1 MSEDLILEMKNI
13 TKTFP
18 GVKALDNVNLD
29 LYKGEIHA
37 LLGENGAGKSTLM
50 KVLNGIH
57 HQNSGEIYFKGQE
70 VDFAGPREA
79 QEAGLSIIHQE
90 LKLLPDLTVAENVF
104 LGREKVNGIFVD
116 FADLKEKTADVLE
129 QLGVD
134 IDPETKVRDLNIG
147 SQQMV
152 EIAKA
157 ISQEAEVLV
166 MDEPTSSLTP
176 GEAELLF
183 DLIERLREQQ
193 ISIIYISHKI
203 EEIFKLC
210 DRVTVLRDG
219 AKVGEV
225 EVANTNRDQLVRM
238 MVGRDITERFPEI
251 ENNRSDKILEVKNLS
266 VPGKVK
272 DATFDV
278 YKGEVLG
285 IAGLMGAGRTELAKT
300 IYGAFK
306 PESGEIYYKG
316 EKIEINS
323 PKEAID
329 LGFYYLSE
337 DRKEEGLVLT
347 ESVEHNISLSI
358 LDRIKNIGLIDQD
371 REGEL
376 ARKYIDDLAIKT
388 PDEKREVKSL
398 SGGNQQKVV
407 IAKVLS
413 TEPEV
418 VILDDPTRGIDV
430 GAKREI
436 YNLIND
442 FVEQGVAVI
451 LISSELPEVLNLSH
465 RILVMHEHKIAGELD
480 GGQATQEKIMNLATG
495 GSIN

>member
-1 MSEDLILEMKNI
+1 MVQDPILKMEGI

-18 GVKALDNVNLD
+18 GVKALDGVDLE

-50 KVLNGIH
+50 KVLTGIY
-57 HQNSGEIYFKGQE
+57 QPQAGEIYFKGQK
-70 VDFAGPREA
+70 VDFAGPRAA
-79 QEAGLSIIHQE
+79 QQAGLSIIHQE

-104 LGREKVNGIFVD
+104 LGREKLKGIFVD
-116 FADLKEKTADVLE
+116 FAELKEKTAQVLAK
-129 QLGVD
+129 LGVE
-134 IDPETKVRDLNIG
+134 IEPGTKVRELNIG

-157 ISQEAEVLV
+157 ISQQAEILV

-176 GEAELLF
+176 SEAELLF
-183 DLIERLREQQ
+183 DLIERLREQE

-203 EEIFKLC
+203 EEIFQLC

-225 EVANTNRDQLVRM
+225 AVEETDRNQLVHM
-238 MVGRDITERFPEI
+238 MVGRDIEERFPKI
-251 ENNRSDKILEVKNLS
+251 KQQRGDKILEVENLS
-266 VPGKVK
+266 VPEKIK
-272 DATFDV
+272 DASFSV

-300 IYGAFK
+300 IYGVFE
-306 PESGEIYYKG
+306 PEEGKISYKG
-316 EKIEINS
+316 REIELDS
-323 PKEAID
+323 PQEAID

-337 DRKEEGLVLT
+337 DRQEEGLVLT

-358 LDRIKNIGLIDQD
+358 LNRIKRGGLIDESQ
-371 REGEL
+371 EGNL
-376 ARKYIDDLAIKT
+376 ARKYIDELEIKT
-388 PDEKREVKSL
+388 PDEKRLVKSL

-413 TEPEV
+413 TEPEL

-442 FVEQGVAVI
+442 FIDQGVAVI

-465 RILVMHEHKIAGELD
+465 RILVMHEHEIAGEIEA
-480 GGQATQEKIMNLATG
+480 QEASQEKIMNLATG
-495 GSIN
+495 GERN

>member
-1 MSEDLILEMKNI
+1 MDRDLILRMKNI

-18 GVKALDNVNLD
+18 GVKALDNVSLD
-29 LYKGEIHA
+29 LYKGEVHA

-57 HQNSGEIYFKGQE
+57 DQDSGEIYFHGKR
-70 VDFAGPREA
+70 VDFVGPREA
-79 QEAGLSIIHQE
+79 QQAGLSIIHQE

-116 FADLKEKTADVLE
+116 FDDLKERTAEILD
-129 QLGVD
+129 QLGVEIGPD
-134 IDPETKVRDLNIG
+134 TKVRELNIG

-176 GEAELLF
+176 SEAELLF
-183 DLIERLREQQ
+183 DLIERLTEQQ

-203 EEIFKLC
+203 EEIFRLC

-225 EVANTNRDQLVRM
+225 DVDDTDRDHLVKM
-238 MVGRDITERFPEI
+238 MVGRDIEERFPEI
-251 ENNRSDKILEVKNLS
+251 ENNRSQKILEVKNLS
-266 VPGKVK
+266 VPNKVK
-272 DATFDV
+272 DASFDV

-300 IYGAFK
+300 IYGAFE
-306 PESGEIYYKG
+306 PEEGTIYYKG
-316 EKIEINS
+316 DKIKLNS
-323 PKEAID
+323 PREAID

-358 LDRIKNIGLIDQD
+358 VEKLRKLGLIDNQE
-371 REGEL
+371 EGKI
-376 ARKYIDDLAIKT
+376 ARKYIDELSIKT
-388 PDEKREVKSL
+388 PDEKRLVKNL

-407 IAKVLS
+407 IGKVLS
-413 TEPEV
+413 TEPEL

-436 YNLIND
+436 YDLIDD
-442 FVEQGVAVI
+442 FVKQGVAVI

-465 RILVMHEHKIAGELD
+465 RILVMHEHSIAGELKAED
-480 GGQATQEKIMNLATG
+480 ATQEKIMNLATG
-495 GSIN
+495 GNLK